1 MDEGHKITVEEI
13 KHLSVLTRIHMSD
26 EEIELMRDQMSDILR
41 NIDILNQIDTEE
53 VEISAHSSNVESVMR
68 EDVSGDSI
76 TIEDAL
82 LNAPNIEKDFI
93 RIRAVLE

>member
-1 MDEGHKITVEEI
+1 
-13 KHLSVLTRIHMSD
+13 
-26 EEIELMRDQMSDILR
+26 
-41 NIDILNQIDTEE
+41 
-53 VEISAHSSNVESVMR
+53 MR